1 MSYHGTSSSSPAYS
15 TGSSTNLRG
24 QIAPIG
30 YHYMPD
36 GTLMLNSA
44 MDEEVIRSEESLL
57 NDILI
62 TGFEMDLS
70 ALVAAGEARSFTV
83 TGDAGAIFELVIKN
97 EDAAYYNFYT
107 RAFQVKKSFLKK
119 ELLNDGIFVG
129 SVQFP
134 LVTDDDQYDISI
146 TAVGKTQHDYYREV
160 RFGDGSLDIN
170 LTKGSNSLLMTKV
183 IYQYVDLVLTISPYS
198 PTAAITATLVSD
210 TIAVSSGIGL
220 VNGVDFEVTVTV
232 ANDKAL
238 RIIKQ
243 PTHLDITAH
252 VGPVIGSAPINIP
265 GENIYPTATAAFTGD
280 DVNGAVTSGVTVDTD
295 ATDISARIAVGDKV
309 TTPVTTDT
317 VDGNVGVEGTALS
330 DKVVMDN
337 NVATK
342 MAIGD
347 QVTGNAFLDANL
359 VTVKALDP
367 DGDNA
372 KEFAL
377 SEAVPIFDGITL
389 TFSSKVNRSLT
400 TVTIFPLDAS
410 AFAISQAIQFRDNA
424 PLVFFNQMNY
434 RWPIDNFAHVVK
446 PGFHMFAGSPSN
458 LVDNS
463 VLADYQDTT
472 TVFAG
477 TEQEKIYIN
486 YEVPAVSSLYL
497 KPSITRGEI
506 TTQAGAITFDKQQ
519 PLLLAGDTMRAGGY
533 GQGEIFNCYG
543 YDLVFSNL
551 NIELTPVTTTTTA
564 AVNGST
570 SVPVTS
576 RNGIL
581 DDVSTVSGIGIDPSA
596 VDPTVDTGAGAVSGA
611 GTLVLTAAQT
621 LEDGATLAFANAGLV
636 ATITGS
642 VQVLKAGTSSQTVR
656 IDIEK
661 LLSIT

>member
-1 MSYHGTSSSSPAYS
+1 
-15 TGSSTNLRG
+15 
-24 QIAPIG
+24 
-30 YHYMPD
+30 MPD
-36 GTLMLNSA
+36 GTLMLDSA
-44 MDEEVIRSEESLL
+44 MDQGIIRSEQSLL

-62 TGFEMDLS
+62 TDFEMDLS
-70 ALVAAGEARSFTV
+70 ALAAAGEVRPFTV
-83 TGDAGAIFELVIKN
+83 TGDNGAVFELVIKN

-107 RAFQVKKSFLKK
+107 KAFQVEKSFLKK
-119 ELLNDGIFVG
+119 ELLDNGEFVG
-129 SVQFP
+129 SVEFP

-146 TAVGKTQHDYYREV
+146 TAVGNTQHDYYREV

-170 LTKGSNSLLMTKV
+170 STKGSNSLLITKV
-183 IYQYVDLVLTISPYS
+183 IYQYVDLVLTISAYS
-198 PTAAITATLVSD
+198 PTAAITNTAVND

-220 VNGVDFEVTVTV
+220 TEPVEFEVTVTV

-280 DVNGAVTSGVTVDTD
+280 DVNGATNGLSLAVDTD
-295 ATDISARIAVGDKV
+295 ATDISANIAVGDKI

-317 VDGNVGVEGTALS
+317 VDGAVSSGI
-330 DKVVMDN
+330 KVVMDN

-342 MAIGD
+342 MAVGD

-359 VTVKALDP
+359 VTVAALNP

-372 KEFAL
+372 KEFSL
-377 SEAVPIFDGITL
+377 SEAVAISDGITL

-400 TVTIFPLDAS
+400 TVVTFSTDAS
-410 AFAISQAIQFRDNA
+410 VFATSQGIAFRDGA

-434 RWPIDNFAHVVK
+434 RWPINNFAHVLK
-446 PGFHMFAGSPSN
+446 PGFRMVGSDPTTDLVAG
-458 LVDNS
+458 S

-486 YEVPAVSSLYL
+486 HEVPAVSSLYL
-497 KPSITRGEI
+497 KPTITRGEV
-506 TTQAGAITFDKQQ
+506 TGQAGAITFDKQQ
-519 PLLLAGDTMRAGGY
+519 PLLLAGETMRAGGY
-533 GQGEIFNCYG
+533 GQGEIFNVYG

-551 NIELTPVTTTTTA
+551 KIELTPVITTTTA

-581 DDVSTVSGIGIDPSA
+581 DDVSTVSGIGIDPTA
-596 VDPTVDTGAGAVSGA
+596 VNPTVDTGAGAVSGA

-642 VQVLKAGTSSQTVR
+642 VQVLKAGTASQTVR

-661 LLSIT
+661 LLTIT